1 MKPSPK
7 QDEALKAVDR
17 WFNDKNSPPFFYL
30 GGYAGTGKSSLAK
43 HFADNIDGL
52 VLYGAFTGKAALV
65 MQTKG
70 CENASTIHSMIY
82 NIIEQE
88 NAPPRFIRNKDSEVK
103 DAELVIIDEVSM
115 VDEDLGRDLL
125 SFGTKVLVLGD
136 PFQLPPVGG
145 PGYFT
150 YGDPDFMLTEIH
162 RQAEDNP
169 IIHMSMLVR
178 EGKKLPLG
186 TYGESAV
193 IPREDVTQ
201 EIVLGADQVLV
212 GTNRTRYAYNR
223 RIRELLQR
231 PESVTEGDRVIC
243 LRNVRD
249 KGLLNGSLWN
259 VREVVKKPT
268 KRKKIMKLL
277 VDPLDAGMIKRSVE
291 VRIHEYFFQGRDK
304 ELEWNQLKGLDQF
317 DFGYAITCHKAQGS
331 QWDNVVTFNES
342 GAFRDDAPRWLYT
355 AITRAAEKTTV
366 VMP

>member
-1 MKPSPK
+1 MKPSAQ
-7 QDEALKAVDR
+7 QDNALKAVDR
-17 WFNDKNSPPFFYL
+17 WFKDRSGPPFFYL
-30 GGYAGTGKSSLAK
+30 GGYAGTGKSTLAK
-43 HFADNIDGL
+43 HFAENIDGL

-82 NIIEQE
+82 TVIERK
-88 NAPPRFIRNKDSEVK
+88 NAPPYFLLNADSEVK

-115 VDEDLGRDLL
+115 VGEDLGRDLL
-125 SFGTKVLVLGD
+125 KFGTKVLVLGD
-136 PFQLPPVGG
+136 PLQLPPIDG

-150 YGDPDFMLTEIH
+150 YGDPDFMLTDIH
-162 RQAEDNP
+162 RQAADNP

-178 EGKKLPLG
+178 EGHNLPVG
-186 TYGESAV
+186 AYGESAV
-193 IPREDVTQ
+193 ISRADVTP
-201 EIVLGADQVLV
+201 EIVLGAEQVLV
-212 GTNRTRYAYNR
+212 GMNRTRHAYNR

-231 PESVTEGDRVIC
+231 PPDVTQGDRVIC
-243 LRNVRD
+243 LRNVKE

-259 VREVVKKPT
+259 VCDVVQRPT
-268 KRKKIMKLL
+268 KKKRIIKLL
-277 VDPLDAGMIKRSVE
+277 VDPLDAGMVMRSQE
-291 VRIHEYFFQGRDK
+291 VRVHEYFFQGRDK
-304 ELEWNQLKGLDQF
+304 ELEWSELKGLDQF

-342 GAFRDDAPRWLYT
+342 GAFRDEAPRWLYT